1 MGAGVTGQAPESP
14 QDGPP
19 ARDRYAITPG
29 NHGALWGKEATG
41 QDVWTAALD
50 RLRETYARHD
60 HVYVSFSG
68 GKDSTCVLHA
78 ALEVATEL
86 DRLPLRAVFFDEE
99 CISMETEQY
108 VRRVAARPDVDLEW
122 YCLPVQ
128 HRNACSLDEPYWWPW
143 APEAADRWARDL
155 PAEAITSLDGFVIDP
170 PDARP
175 TVPAAASDLLA
186 PFDRYGSSAVVMGIR
201 AQESMLRHKAVAS
214 ARRDNWL
221 IPARPGLNK
230 VYPVY
235 DWTTADVW
243 TAPALHGW
251 DTNATYDLMEMAGVP
266 HHAQRCA
273 PPFGEEPRR
282 DLWIWATC
290 FPDLWD
296 RMCDRVPGAQTA
308 ARYSRGVLFAQGQG
322 GKPVKPD
329 GETWREYV
337 RRLLDEQPEEVRQP
351 IAKKVRDIIRRHYRK
366 TADPILDV
374 PHPITQVSWPMLAVF
389 AQRGDLKHRRD
400 LAQTSAKASIRQA
413 RIAPYEASLA
423 AYRNGEL
430 DL

>member
-1 MGAGVTGQAPESP
+1 MGADVTGDNPHVP
-14 QDGPP
+14 QVALT
-19 ARDRYAITPG
+19 ARDRYAVPAG
-29 NHGALWGKEATG
+29 PHAALWGKEATG
-41 QDVWTAALD
+41 QDVWSAALD

-78 ALEVATEL
+78 ALEVAAEL
-86 DRLPLRAVFFDEE
+86 DQLPVRAVFFDEE
-99 CISMETEQY
+99 CISLETVDY
-108 VRRVAARPDVDLEW
+108 VRRVAQRPDVELEW

-143 APEAADRWARDL
+143 APEARDRWVRDL
-155 PAEAITSLDGFVIDP
+155 PPEAITHLDGFPTDP
-170 PDARP
+170 PEARM
-175 TVPAAASDLLA
+175 TVPQAAELLA
-186 PFDRYGSSAVVMGIR
+186 PFDRYGNTAVVMGIR
-201 AQESMLRHKAVAS
+201 AQESMLRHRAVAS
-214 ARRDNWL
+214 SRRDNWL
-221 IPARPGLNK
+221 ISARPGLAK

-243 TAPALHGW
+243 TAPGLYGW
-251 DTNATYDLMEMAGVP
+251 DTNATYDVMEMAGIP

-282 DLWIWATC
+282 DLWMWATC
-290 FPDLWD
+290 FPELWD

-308 ARYSRGVLFAQGQG
+308 ARYSRGVLYAQGQQ
-322 GKPVKPD
+322 GKPTKPP
-329 GETWREYV
+329 GETWRGYV
-337 RRLLDEQPEEVRQP
+337 RRLCAEQPEEVRAQVTS
-351 IAKKVRDIIRRHYRK
+351 KVQAIIRRHYRK

-374 PHPITQVSWPMLAVF
+374 PHPMTQVSWPLLAMF
-389 AQRGDLKHRRD
+389 AQRGDLKNRRD
-400 LAQTSAKASIRQA
+400 LAQTSAKASIREA

-423 AYRNGEL
+423 AYRRGEL

>member
-1 MGAGVTGQAPESP
+1 MGPDVTGEAPRGP
-14 QDGPP
+14 QDAPP
-19 ARDRYAITPG
+19 ARDRYAVPAG
-29 NHGALWGKEATG
+29 PHAALWGKEATG

-50 RLRETYARHD
+50 RLRDTYQRHD

-78 ALEVATEL
+78 ALEVAAEL
-86 DRLPLRAVFFDEE
+86 DRLPVRAVFFDEE
-99 CISMETEQY
+99 CISQETVDY
-108 VRRVAARPDVDLEW
+108 VRRVAQRPDVELEW

-143 APEAADRWARDL
+143 APEARDRWVRDL
-155 PAEAITSLDGFVIDP
+155 PPEAITHLDGFPIEP
-170 PDARP
+170 PEERLA
-175 TVPAAASDLLA
+175 VPEAAGLVA
-186 PFDRYGSSAVVMGIR
+186 PFDQYGSTAVVMGIR
-201 AQESMLRHKAVAS
+201 AQESMLRHRAVAS
-214 ARRDNWL
+214 ARPDNWL
-221 IPARPGLNK
+221 IPARPGLSK

-243 TAPALHGW
+243 TAPGLFGW
-251 DTNATYDLMEMAGVP
+251 DTNATYDVMEMAGIP

-282 DLWIWATC
+282 DLWMWATC
-290 FPDLWD
+290 FPELWD

-308 ARYSRGVLFAQGQG
+308 ARYSRGALFAAGQE
-322 GKPVKPD
+322 GKPTKPP
-329 GETWREYV
+329 GESWQAYV
-337 RRLLDEQPEEVRQP
+337 RRLCAEQPEEVRGQV
-351 IAKKVRDIIRRHYRK
+351 AKKVQDIVRRHYRK

-374 PHPITQVSWPMLAVF
+374 PHPVTQVSWPLLAMF
-389 AQRGDLKHRRD
+389 AQRGDLKNRRD
-400 LAQTSAKASIRQA
+400 LARTSAKASIREA

-423 AYRNGEL
+423 AYRRGEL